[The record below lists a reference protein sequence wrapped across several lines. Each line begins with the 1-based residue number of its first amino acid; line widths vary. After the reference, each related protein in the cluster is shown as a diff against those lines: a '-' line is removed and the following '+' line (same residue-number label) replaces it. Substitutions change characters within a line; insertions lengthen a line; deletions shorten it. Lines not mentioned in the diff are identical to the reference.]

1 MDFVYICRD
10 GENEELRYSIRSVLH
25 FYPGAGVHVFGG
37 KPGWYSGN
45 YTHVKDAGSKFD
57 NINNCYKEICKSNL
71 DDFILMNDDFFILEK
86 PESFT
91 HYFDG
96 TIESK
101 IDIHVGQYGLS
112 KYARVLS
119 EANNKLKKMGIPVP
133 LNYDIH
139 TPMIFNRENL
149 SSIIDMSFAPRSMY
163 GNIFNVGGEKIN
175 DVKIYKDTDSID
187 VNRYFLSSEDDSFIK
202 IKAMLNKKFNDKSA
216 YES

>member
-1 MDFVYICRD
+1 MNFVYICRD
-10 GENEELRYSIRSVLH
+10 GENQELRYSVRSVSY
-25 FYPGAGVHVFGG
+25 FYPDAEIHIFGG
-37 KPGWYSGN
+37 KPAWYSGK
-45 YTHVKDAGSKFD
+45 YTYVKDAGSKFD
-57 NINNCYKEICKSNL
+57 NINNCYKEICGSNF
-71 DDFILMNDDFFILEK
+71 DEFILMNDDFFILEK
-86 PESFT
+86 PQSFEY
-91 HYFDG
+91 YFDG

-101 IDIHVGQYGLS
+101 IDSHVSQYGLS

-119 EANNKLKKMGIPVP
+119 EANNKLKKMGITNP

-139 TPMIFNRENL
+139 TPMMFNREKL

-187 VNRYFLSSEDDSFIK
+187 VNKYFLSSEDDSFVKVKK
-202 IKAMLNKKFNDKSA
+202 ILDEKFSNKSV